1 MIIYFI
7 VCIPK
12 RIILLEIT
20 RHFYHREQLARY
32 GADQASEDVS
42 SSGCNSWG
50 SDFTPSVYDETPDA
64 KKSCSDEERIY
75 EKVAG
80 DESSVANENYSMK
93 DDMKEEKAVEAEKG
107 KEAENGLG
115 KSEVEETEL

>member
-1 MIIYFI
+1 MYTQTYHIFR
-7 VCIPK
+7 K
-12 RIILLEIT
+12 T

-32 GADQASEDVS
+32 GAEQASEDVS

-50 SDFTPSVYDETPDA
+50 SDFTDA
-64 KKSCSDEERIY
+64 KKSDEERIY

-80 DESSVANENYSMK
+80 DESSVTNENYCMK
-93 DDMKEEKAVEAEKG
+93 ADMKEEKAVEPEKG

>member
-1 MIIYFI
+1 MYTQTYHIFR
-7 VCIPK
+7 K
-12 RIILLEIT
+12 T

-50 SDFTPSVYDETPDA
+50 SDFDETPDA
-64 KKSCSDEERIY
+64 KKSDEERIY